1 LIGQKTHTPKLAEIK
16 HYWHVIDA
24 TDRPLGRLA
33 TEVAVLLRGKHKA
46 MYSPNMDVGDFVIVI
61 NAEKVGIT
69 GKQKPDDKMYYRHS
83 RYPGGLHSESLRHLM
98 NRAPERVIQHTVRG
112 MLPKN
117 SLGRALLKKLR
128 VYAGPAHPHQGQ
140 VNAGRTT
147 EATPTAE
154 TKAAPAVESST
165 QETTE

>member
-1 LIGQKTHTPKLAEIK
+1 
-16 HYWHVIDA
+16 
-24 TDRPLGRLA
+24 
-33 TEVAVLLRGKHKA
+33 
-46 MYSPNMDVGDFVIVI
+46 
-61 NAEKVGIT
+61 
-69 GKQKPDDKMYYRHS
+69 MYYRHS

-128 VYAGPAHPHQGQ
+128 VYAGPTHPHQGQ
-140 VNAGRTT
+140 VNAGQ
-147 EATPTAE
+147 TAE
-154 TKAAPAVESST
+154 AAPTGDAKAAPAVESST